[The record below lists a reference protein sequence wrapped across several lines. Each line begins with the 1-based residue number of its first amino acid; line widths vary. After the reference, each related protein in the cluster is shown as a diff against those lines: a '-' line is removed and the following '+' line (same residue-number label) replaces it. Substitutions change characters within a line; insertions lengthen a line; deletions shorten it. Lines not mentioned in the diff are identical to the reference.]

1 MIKVLLA
8 DDHQILIDGMKA
20 VLKEDSNIHVVGE
33 ANDGLEVLNFL
44 KQTEVDVIVLDIR
57 MPNLD
62 GVEAA
67 REIVKL
73 YPHTKMLVLSSHK
86 EKELIRELMGIGAK
100 GYILKNKS
108 SEELVMAV
116 NNVYQGRTHYG
127 LEVMDTVTSTGE
139 EQTEAVELTPR
150 EKDVLILIAEGL
162 TTRQI
167 AERLFIAE
175 PTVNTHRRNLLQ
187 KLDVPNSHYLVRYA
201 IRHGMI
207 EA

>member
-175 PTVNTHRRNLLQ
+175 PTVKTHRRNLLQ

>member
-73 YPHTKMLVLSSHK
+73 YPHTKMLVLSS
-86 EKELIRELMGIGAK
+86 
-100 GYILKNKS
+100 
-108 SEELVMAV
+108 
-116 NNVYQGRTHYG
+116 
-127 LEVMDTVTSTGE
+127 
-139 EQTEAVELTPR
+139 
-150 EKDVLILIAEGL
+150 
-162 TTRQI
+162 
-167 AERLFIAE
+167 
-175 PTVNTHRRNLLQ
+175 
-187 KLDVPNSHYLVRYA
+187 
-201 IRHGMI
+201 
-207 EA
+207 

>member
-1 MIKVLLA
+1 M
-8 DDHQILIDGMKA
+8 
-20 VLKEDSNIHVVGE
+20 
-33 ANDGLEVLNFL
+33 
-44 KQTEVDVIVLDIR
+44 
-57 MPNLD
+57 
-62 GVEAA
+62 
-67 REIVKL
+67 
-73 YPHTKMLVLSSHK
+73 LSSHK